1 MRQAAGFCTHLL
13 AGGGIP
19 GALRGL
25 SNSPMTEG
33 RRSADSFESL
43 VLDAVLIVD
52 DVIQAIGRPWGSS
65 VATFRVR
72 ATGPQRLLR
81 GARRSLP
88 APADMY
94 LSSKCSLGVTG
105 YP

>member
-1 MRQAAGFCTHLL
+1 MRQAAGFCTVPL
-13 AGGGIP
+13 AEGAIP

-33 RRSADSFESL
+33 RRSADSVEFL
-43 VLDAVLIVD
+43 VLDPVLIVD
-52 DVIQAIGRPWGSS
+52 AMIQAIGRPWGSFF
-65 VATFRVR
+65 ATFPVR

-81 GARRSLP
+81 GVRRSLP
-88 APADMY
+88 ALVDMY
-94 LSSKCSLGVTG
+94 LSSKCSLDVTG

>member
-1 MRQAAGFCTHLL
+1 MRQVAGFCTVPL
-13 AGGGIP
+13 AEGAIP

-33 RRSADSFESL
+33 RRSADSVEFL
-43 VLDAVLIVD
+43 VLDPVLIVNA
-52 DVIQAIGRPWGSS
+52 VIQAIGRPWGSF
-65 VATFRVR
+65 VATFPVR

-88 APADMY
+88 GPTDMS
-94 LSSKCSLGVTG
+94 LSSK
-105 YP
+105 